1 MLSLEP
7 GGRHDAA
14 AVHRALGRRGRVF
27 RGNSMRRRDF
37 INVVASLAPP
47 KLMLMSS
54 KRPLVVWSGA
64 LPAVARTFLALLL
77 ASLTMGSSIE
87 ASHAEGYPERTIKI
101 VVPFPAGGPTDVA
114 ARLVA
119 QSLSARLGHNVIVE
133 NQDGAGGRVR
143 APTIASPARR

>member
-14 AVHRALGRRGRVF
+14 AVHRTLGRRGRVF

-37 INVVASLAPP
+37 IDVVARLAPP
-47 KLMLMSS
+47 KLMPMPLARAEGPS

-77 ASLTMGSSIE
+77 ACLSMGSSVE
-87 ASHAEGYPERTIKI
+87 ASMLEDIQNALSKLLFL
-101 VVPFPAGGPTDVA
+101 FP
-114 ARLVA
+114 
-119 QSLSARLGHNVIVE
+119 
-133 NQDGAGGRVR
+133 
-143 APTIASPARR
+143 PADRPMLPPG